1 MDMTGFGG
9 MMSAMMGVFL
19 FVPLLIVLSIGALIV
34 WALRDRRVANES
46 PEAPLT
52 ILQRRYARGDIS
64 AEEYERMRTTLA
76 RS

>member
-19 FVPLLIVLSIGALIV
+19 LVPLLIVLSIGALIV

-64 AEEYERMRTTLA
+64 TEEYERMRMTLA
-76 RS
+76 KV

>member
-1 MDMTGFGG
+1 MEMTDFGG
-9 MMSAMMGVFL
+9 MMGAMMGIML
-19 FVPLLIVLSIGALIV
+19 LVPLLIVLSIGALIV

-64 AEEYERMRTTLA
+64 TEEYERMRTTLA
-76 RS
+76 RI

>member
-19 FVPLLIVLSIGALIV
+19 LVPLLIVLSIGALIV
-34 WALRDRRVANES
+34 WALRDRRLANES

>member
-1 MDMTGFGG
+1 MDMTNFGG

-19 FVPLLIVLSIGALIV
+19 LVPLLVVVSIGALIV

-46 PEAPLT
+46 PEPPLT

-64 AEEYERMRTTLA
+64 TEEYERMRTTLA
-76 RS
+76 S

>member
-19 FVPLLIVLSIGALIV
+19 LVPLLIVLSIGALIV